1 MDRNDNGLIIF
12 DKLVM
17 AAIDALLLPA
27 FSRLN
32 NDLLRRLIPKH
43 LAACA
48 F

>member
-27 FSRLN
+27 LQALSKNQIQPFHAS
-32 NDLLRRLIPKH
+32 IMI
-43 LAACA
+43 
-48 F
+48 FFVV

>member
-27 FSRLN
+27 FVTQHKRHKKIISSLFT
-32 NDLLRRLIPKH
+32 PQ
-43 LAACA
+43 
-48 F
+48 